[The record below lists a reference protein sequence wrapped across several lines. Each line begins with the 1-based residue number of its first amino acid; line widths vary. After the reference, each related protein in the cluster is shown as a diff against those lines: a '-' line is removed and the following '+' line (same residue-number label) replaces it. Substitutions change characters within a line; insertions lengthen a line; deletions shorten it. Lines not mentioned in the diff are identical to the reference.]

1 MASDYR
7 KVSVNY
13 GETVCK
19 NYQSKREDFG
29 FEVQVPM
36 GSEGARTI
44 KRAKDLCR
52 AVVKSALGVKIGA
65 RRKELDG
72 LAEEF
77 FDVSWD
83 ELATGIAPAD
93 EVL

>member
-1 MASDYR
+1 MANSR
-7 KVSVNY
+7 RAIVQY
-13 GETVCK
+13 GETVSK

-29 FEVQVPM
+29 FEVDVAM
-36 GSEGARTI
+36 GSEGARTL

-52 AVVKSALGVKIGA
+52 AVVKSALGIKIGM
-65 RRKELDG
+65 RRKELDD

-77 FDVSWD
+77 FDVAWD
-83 ELATGIAPAD
+83 ELASGTKSAD

>member
-1 MASDYR
+1 MASTR
-7 KVSVNY
+7 RVVVQY
-13 GETVCK
+13 GETVSK

-29 FEVQVPM
+29 FEVEATM

-52 AVVKSALGVKIGA
+52 AVVKSALGMKIGM
-65 RRKELDG
+65 RRKELDE

-77 FDVSWD
+77 FDVAWD
-83 ELATGIAPAD
+83 ELASGTKSAD